1 MAVDRD
7 RSKPMTRT
15 AADRLAELLEV
26 FAQRSMA
33 RLRAEFT
40 QEVVALHDA
49 DPLWIVEDG
58 ANRVLRALRS
68 LPIQGKHLIY
78 ATGPDGPW
86 CLGRVT
92 HGAPGNLVL
101 QPGTYRD
108 YEDAMRAVLH
118 ERRAEYLKANA
129 IRELPQRRGSG
140 S

>member
-1 MAVDRD
+1 
-7 RSKPMTRT
+7 MTRT